1 MRHDSSLFA
10 PQRSRLSRLSQRRW
24 ALCRWATMVGCV
36 TLGGCDGGGKAGDDP
51 VNPSDTS
58 TDTAGDSGD
67 PYADVLRTCREGS
80 RWSAGTTAFRDASA
94 DWGLADLLPSGVR
107 VTVADVDGD
116 GWADLVVRSGTG
128 GEDFAE
134 GGSRST
140 WLLRNQGDGT
150 FADITESSGFTTARG
165 GGLGRSAPVVI
176 FADVDNDG
184 DLDAYAGIPDQ
195 ANSIDET
202 SEILLNDG
210 SGGFS
215 LATEDSDLR
224 MERSDTPY
232 GASFVDFDRD
242 GNIDLWVAQ
251 YVAGSSASQDRLY
264 RGDGSGSFEEVTR
277 DVGLAT
283 TSWSSVDELDGGL
296 SHTQAWAAAACDLN
310 GDGWPELLS
319 ASYGRAPNHLWLNDG
334 GSFTN
339 RSVASGYAYDHRVD
353 WSDNE
358 SARCWCT
365 LHPSDT
371 DCSGVPEPEHIRCS
385 SDGDAFRWSHTY
397 DRNAFRLGGNS
408 GGSTCRDVDNDG
420 AIDILTSEIVH
431 WDVGQSSD
439 PSELLFNL
447 GEADVAFER
456 PGNESTGLTRS
467 HEGVSWDDGDIT
479 GSVFD
484 FDNDGWPDVYIGSSD
499 YPDTRGLLYH
509 QTSPRSFEAVLPE
522 EGIDHTRS
530 HGSAVADFDLD
541 GDLDI
546 VVGHSS
552 MRCESD
558 CRDTFEV
565 RLFENLM
572 GDDSNWVQVDLRA
585 PNGANGAS
593 VGARVTL
600 STASFTQVQEVEG
613 GHGQWGNQDDRV
625 LHFGLGADCVGELT
639 VEWPDAARTTETFVV
654 GSGYRWVVT
663 SGGEAE
669 PVLER

>member
-1 MRHDSSLFA
+1 MRARQGSTRLYASATTASLCAFLTLA
-10 PQRSRLSRLSQRRW
+10 
-24 ALCRWATMVGCV
+24 GC
-36 TLGGCDGGGKAGDDP
+36 TGSDKGGGGDGTEP
-51 VNPSDTS
+51 DTAEDS
-58 TDTAGDSGD
+58 ATDTAD
-67 PYADVLRTCREGS
+67 PYADVLQECLSGS
-80 RWSAGTTAFRDASA
+80 QWSAGTTAFRDASA
-94 DWGLADLLPSGVR
+94 DWGLPDLMPTGVR
-107 VTVADVDGD
+107 VSVADIDND
-116 GWADLVVRSGTG
+116 GWPDLVVRAGTG
-128 GEDFAE
+128 GEDFS
-134 GGSRST
+134 GDGSRNT
-140 WLLRNQGDGT
+140 WLLKNQGDGT
-150 FADITESSGFTTARG
+150 FVDITESSGFTTARG
-165 GGLGRSAPVVI
+165 GGSSRSAPVVV

-195 ANSIDET
+195 SNSIDET
-202 SEILLNDG
+202 SEILINDG
-210 SGGFS
+210 SGNFS
-215 LATEDSDLR
+215 LANEDSEVR

-242 GNIDLWVAQ
+242 GNIDIWVAQ

-277 DVGLAT
+277 DAGLTT
-283 TSWSSVDELDGGL
+283 TSWSSIDDLDGGL
-296 SHTQAWAAAACDLN
+296 SHTQAWSAAACDLN

-319 ASYGRAPNHLWLNDG
+319 ASYGRAPNHLWQNEG
-334 GSFTN
+334 GTFAN
-339 RSVASGYAYDHRVD
+339 HSVSSGYAYDHRVD

-371 DCSGVPEPEHIRCS
+371 DCAGVPEPEYIRCS
-385 SDGDAFRWSHTY
+385 SDSDAFRWNHTY

-420 AIDILTSEIVH
+420 HIDVLTSEIVH
-431 WDVGQSSD
+431 WDVGESSD

-456 PGNESTGLTRS
+456 PGNEVTGITRTHDS
-467 HEGVSWDDGDIT
+467 ISWDDGDIT

-499 YPDTRGLLYH
+499 YPGTRGLLYH
-509 QTSPRSFEAVLPE
+509 QSAPRTFEAVIPE

-530 HGSAVADFDLD
+530 HGSAIADFDRD

-572 GDDSNWVQVDLRA
+572 GDDSNWVQVDLRPTA
-585 PNGANGAS
+585 GVNGAA
-593 VGARVTL
+593 VGARVSLATD
-600 STASFTQVQEVEG
+600 SFTQVQEVEG

-625 LHFGLGADCVGELT
+625 LHFGLGADCAGELT
-639 VEWPDAARTTETFVV
+639 VQWPDAAGTTETFLV

-663 SGGEAE
+663 QGGEAE
-669 PVLER
+669 AIVR

>member
-1 MRHDSSLFA
+1 MRIHRSPVLSLWIWCA
-10 PQRSRLSRLSQRRW
+10 
-24 ALCRWATMVGCV
+24 ATGC
-36 TLGGCDGGGKAGDDP
+36 TTGDKDDGGSAAGGGGP
-51 VNPSDTS
+51 
-58 TDTAGDSGD
+58 TDSAADSAD
-67 PYADVLRTCREGS
+67 PYADVLQICQEGS
-80 RWSAGTTAFRDASA
+80 RWSAGITAFRDASA
-94 DWGLADLLPSGVR
+94 DWGLPDLMPTGVR
-107 VTVADVDGD
+107 VSVADIDGD
-116 GWADLVVRSGTG
+116 GWPDLVVRSGTG
-128 GEDFAE
+128 GESFTD
-134 GGSRST
+134 GGTRHT
-140 WLLRNQGDGT
+140 WLLRNQGNGT
-150 FADITESSGFTTARG
+150 FEDITESSGFTVARG
-165 GGLGRSAPVVI
+165 GGVGRSAPVVI

-210 SGGFS
+210 SGRFS
-215 LATEDSDLR
+215 LASDDSDLR
-224 MERSDTPY
+224 MPRSDTPY
-232 GASFVDFDRD
+232 GAAFVDFDRD

-264 RGDGSGSFEEVTR
+264 RGDGSGSFVDVTR

-283 TSWSSVDELDGGL
+283 TSWSSVEDLDAGL

-319 ASYGRAPNHLWLNDG
+319 ASYGRAPNHLWLNEG
-334 GSFTN
+334 ASFSN
-339 RSVASGYAYDHRVD
+339 RSVASGYAYDQRVD

-365 LHPSDT
+365 LHPSDA
-371 DCSGVPEPEHIRCS
+371 DCEGVPAPEHIRCS
-385 SDGDAFRWSHTY
+385 SDADAFRWNHTY
-397 DRNAFRLGGNS
+397 DRSAFRLGGNS

-420 AIDILTSEIVH
+420 AVDILTSEIVH
-431 WDVGQSSD
+431 WDVGESSD

-447 GEADVAFER
+447 GDADVAFER
-456 PGNESTGLTRS
+456 PGNEETGLTRS
-467 HEGVSWDDGDIT
+467 HDGVTWDDGDIT

-499 YPDTRGLLYH
+499 YPGTRGLLYH
-509 QTSPRSFEAVLPE
+509 QVSRRSFEAVLPE
-522 EGIDHTRS
+522 DGIDHTRS

-552 MRCESD
+552 MRCDED
-558 CRDTFEV
+558 CRDSFEV

-572 GDDSNWVQVDLRA
+572 GGDSNWVQVDLRA
-585 PNGANGAS
+585 ADGANAAA

-600 STASFTQVQEVEG
+600 ATDTLTQVQEVGG

-625 LHFGLGADCVGELT
+625 LHFGLGTDCVGELT
-639 VEWPDAARTTETFVV
+639 VQWPDAAGTTETFIV

-663 SGGEAE
+663 AGGEAE
-669 PVLER
+669 PVLDR